1 MATAYRDH
9 PKAPGTM
16 YSLGVFFPQNSS
28 AIENLCG
35 RFRHKKRSQNVVGRT
50 HTQFVIIYK
59 IPFNLGSILG
69 AHIQTITGHF
79 DPFSSIICDMGS
91 NEFQ

>member
-1 MATAYRDH
+1 MATAYTDH
-9 PKAPGTM
+9 PKALGTM

-35 RFRHKKRSQNVVGRT
+35 RFRHRKRSQNVVGRT

-59 IPFNLGSILG
+59 IIIFPKGDVMKKNDSQVGIYRN
-69 AHIQTITGHF
+69 AHWVEIMH
-79 DPFSSIICDMGS
+79 
-91 NEFQ
+91 